1 MNSSSNTQS
10 ILGVFLYI
18 NDSRIYELIKTI
30 HTLAPSLHKHI
41 IYQDLTNKPRD
52 QYPNIV
58 KQTRQL
64 PIFIVKGIN
73 EPLVGILN
81 IQKWL
86 SSQVTRLNSQQN
98 EQQGQNNSA
107 NGSAIPKIF
116 TKDSADEL
124 DGFLPG
130 EMYGSSSNY
139 SYLSEKMNIDM
150 NCNFERLVGMK
161 GNFNDMKESVLNETK
176 TNKNSDTEKRYDDMM
191 KERKKL
197 LESQNNGNIINL

>member
-1 MNSSSNTQS
+1 MNSNLNTQS
-10 ILGVFLYI
+10 ILGVFLYV

-73 EPLVGILN
+73 EPLVGILS

-98 EQQGQNNSA
+98 EQQGRETSV
-107 NGSAIPKIF
+107 IPKIF

-139 SYLSEKMNIDM
+139 SYLSEKMNTDM

-161 GNFNDMKESVLNETK
+161 GNLQDMKESVLNETK
-176 TNKNSDTEKRYDDMM
+176 TNKQSDTEKRYEDMM

-197 LESQNNGNIINL
+197 LESQNNGNVVSI